1 VDRFVAT
8 RSIEKGKTVGRPPVN
23 DEIVEDLRQ
32 RMEQNSKKNPLGS
45 YHFRLMYLPLSTCQK
60 IVRKNTRWHPIKVG
74 VWIAASRRSLI
85 AFIVKIKEPVINE
98 VT

>member
-23 DEIVEDLRQ
+23 DKIVEDLRQ
-32 RMEQNSKKNPLGS
+32 RMDQNSKKSLRKLSLQTDVPL
-45 YHFRLMYLPLSTCQK
+45 FTCQK
-60 IVRKNTRWHPIKVG
+60 IVRKKTRCLPIKVG

>member
-1 VDRFVAT
+1 
-8 RSIEKGKTVGRPPVN
+8 VN

-32 RMEQNSKKNPLGS
+32 RMEQNSKKSL
-45 YHFRLMYLPLSTCQK
+45 RKLLV
-60 IVRKNTRWHPIKVG
+60 VRKKPRWHPIKVG

-85 AFIVKIKEPVINE
+85 AFIVKIKELVINE